1 MVNVKMAKA
10 YYYKFLIKLDKKL
23 MDFEITSIKKAI
35 QKELIDTPIVNIHGG
50 LANNNGYQ
58 KFKS

>member
-1 MVNVKMAKA
+1 MAKKC

-23 MDFEITSIKKAI
+23 LDFEINSIKRAI
-35 QKELIDTPIVNIHGG
+35 QKCLLDTPITNIHGG
-50 LANNNGYQ
+50 EANNNGYE